1 LDSVSFVWSFF
12 KMLAALAIVI
22 AMMIGT
28 AYVLKKYFYRSPETI
43 NGNHTIDI
51 LSTRY
56 LGPKNSI
63 LLVNVLGQ
71 VMLLGVSTNQISTL
85 GTISDPKA
93 LENLKNLRLQ
103 HTPPPIS
110 ESFLRYKSLLRNI
123 SQGRKG
129 K

>member
-1 LDSVSFVWSFF
+1 MESVSFVWSFF

-43 NGNHTIDI
+43 NGNPMINI
-51 LSTRY
+51 LSSRY

-63 LLVNVLGQ
+63 LLVDVLGQ
-71 VMLLGVSTNQISTL
+71 VMVLGVSTTQISTL
-85 GTISDPKA
+85 GTISDPRA

-103 HTPPPIS
+103 HKALPVS

-123 SQGRKG
+123 GQTRKG

>member
-1 LDSVSFVWSFF
+1 MESVSFAWSFF
-12 KMLAALAIVI
+12 KMLASLAIVI

-43 NGNHTIDI
+43 NGNPMIDI
-51 LSTRY
+51 LSTHY

-63 LLVNVLGQ
+63 LLVDVLGQ

-93 LENLKNLRLQ
+93 LENLKNLRIQ
-103 HTPPPIS
+103 HKALPVS

-123 SQGRKG
+123 GQVRKG

>member
-1 LDSVSFVWSFF
+1 MDSVSFVWSFF

-22 AMMIGT
+22 AMMIGA

-43 NGNHTIDI
+43 NGNPMIDI
-51 LSTRY
+51 LSARY

-63 LLVNVLGQ
+63 LLVDVLGQ
-71 VMLLGVSTNQISTL
+71 VMLLGVSTTQISTL
-85 GTISDPKA
+85 GTISGPKA

-103 HTPPPIS
+103 HKALPVS

-123 SQGRKG
+123 GQVRKS

>member
-1 LDSVSFVWSFF
+1 
-12 KMLAALAIVI
+12 MLAALAIVI

-43 NGNHTIDI
+43 NGNHMIDI
-51 LSTRY
+51 LSARY

-63 LLVNVLGQ
+63 LVVDVLGQ

-103 HTPPPIS
+103 HEALPIS

-123 SQGRKG
+123 NQVRKG